1 MLPSAPSNPVKMG
14 SDPFHAKA
22 PTPLNNHAIVP
33 TLLLAGALALAG
45 CNKKA
50 DAQKGANQPA
60 SPATSTSPAAAA
72 QPTPPPPP
80 KPVPQQLP
88 DVLAKVNG
96 EPIQRNDFE
105 RALKVLEA
113 RAGGQVPAERRDEIF
128 RGLLDQLVTY
138 HVLAQEAHKRNLD
151 ATDAEVQ
158 QRIAEVRQQFPN
170 EQAFS
175 AALKQRGMD
184 PKQFETDTRND
195 VTVNKLMQAEAATA
209 TLVGEQDAKAFY
221 DKNPD
226 KFKQP
231 EQVRASHIFKRVPP
245 GTDAAGKQKIRAS
258 LEPVLKQVKA
268 GADFAELAKKHS
280 EDASAQAGG
289 DLNYFGPGQMVPEFE
304 KVAYQLKPG
313 ETSDIVETQF
323 GFHIIKVTD
332 KRPGRTIP
340 FPEVKEQIA
349 NFLKQQ
355 RQQEK
360 ADALIQ
366 QLKSKSRIEILI

>member
-1 MLPSAPSNPVKMG
+1 LKN
-14 SDPFHAKA
+14 H
-22 PTPLNNHAIVP
+22 PLVLTAILVA
-33 TLLLAGALALAG
+33 TVAVSG
-45 CNKKA
+45 CNKKP
-50 DAQKGANQPA
+50 DAQKTANQPA
-60 SPATSTSPAAAA
+60 KPAPAGAATSSAPQTPA
-72 QPTPPPPP
+72 PPPPP

-88 DVLAKVNG
+88 NVLAKVNG
-96 EPIQRNDFE
+96 EPIEKADFD

-113 RAGGQVPAERRDEIF
+113 RAGGQVPPERRDEIV

-151 ATDAEVQ
+151 ATDQEVQ
-158 QRIAEVRQQFPN
+158 ERVAEVRKQFPN

-184 PKQFETDTRND
+184 PKQFEKDTRND
-195 VTVNKLMQAEAATA
+195 ITVNKLMQAEAATA
-209 TLVGEQDAKAFY
+209 TLVGEPDAKEFY

-245 GTDAAGKQKIRAS
+245 NADAATKQKIRAS

-268 GADFAELAKKHS
+268 GGDFAELAKKNS
-280 EDASAQAGG
+280 EDGSAQAGG

-304 KVAYQLKPG
+304 KVAFQLKPG
-313 ETSDIVETQF
+313 ETSDIVETKF
-323 GFHIIKVTD
+323 GYHIIKVTD
-332 KRPGRTIP
+332 RRPGRTIP
-340 FPEVKEQIA
+340 FAEVKEQIA

-360 ADALIQ
+360 ANALIE
-366 QLKSKSRIEILI
+366 QLKAKSRIEILI

>member
-1 MLPSAPSNPVKMG
+1 LKIS
-14 SDPFHAKA
+14 H
-22 PTPLNNHAIVP
+22 IVLS
-33 TLLLAGALALAG
+33 TLLAGALGVAA
-45 CNKKA
+45 CSKKA
-50 DAQKGANQPA
+50 DTAKPAGQPA
-60 SPATSTSPAAAA
+60 TPAADAGKSPG
-72 QPTPPPPP
+72 QPKTPPTPP

-88 DVLAKVNG
+88 EVVARVNG
-96 EPIQRNDFE
+96 ENIPRSDFE
-105 RALKVLEA
+105 RAVKVLEA
-113 RAGGQVPAERRDEIF
+113 RAGGQMPAERRDEIL
-128 RGLLDQLVTY
+128 RGVLDQLVTY
-138 HVLAQEAHKRNLD
+138 HVLEQEAHKRRLE
-151 ATDAEVQ
+151 ATDQEVQ
-158 QRIAEVRQQFPN
+158 QRVQEVRKQFPN

-184 PKQFETDTRND
+184 PGQFEKDTRND
-195 VTVNKLMQAEAATA
+195 ITVNKLMMAEASTA
-209 TLVGEQDAKAFY
+209 TLVSEQDAKDFY

-231 EQVRASHIFKRVPP
+231 EQVRASHIFKRVLP
-245 GTDAAGKQKIRAS
+245 GTDAATKQKIRAS
-258 LEPVLKQVKA
+258 LEPVLKQVKS

-304 KVAYQLKPG
+304 KVAFQLKPG
-313 ETSDIVETQF
+313 ETSGIVESQF

-332 KRPGRTIP
+332 RRPGRTVP

-360 ADALIQ
+360 ANALIE
-366 QLKSKSRIEILI
+366 QLRAKSKIEILI